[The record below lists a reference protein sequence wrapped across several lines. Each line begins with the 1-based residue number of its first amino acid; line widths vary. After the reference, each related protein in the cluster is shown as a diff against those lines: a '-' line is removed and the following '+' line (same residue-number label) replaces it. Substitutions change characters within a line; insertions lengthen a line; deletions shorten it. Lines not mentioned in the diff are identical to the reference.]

1 MVRITKD
8 EAMYLRS
15 CKRGGHV
22 AKTTHKKYFV
32 TEEPKTLELLRQY
45 RERLANQGGKK

>member
-8 EAMYLRS
+8 EAMYLRG

-22 AKTTHKKYFV
+22 ARTTHKKYFV
-32 TEEPKTLELLRQY
+32 TEEPKTLALLREY
-45 RERLANQGGKK
+45 RERIAKSGGRK

>member
-8 EAMYLRS
+8 EAMYLRG

-22 AKTTHKKYFV
+22 ARTTHKKYFV
-32 TEEPKTLELLRQY
+32 TEEAETLKLLKEY
-45 RERLANQGGKK
+45 RERIAKQGGQK